1 LMRWDELFADLEAQA
16 DALDQRDRDA
26 EIADRTRAEQATLE
40 VADRLRAAI
49 GHTVTVRVGGV
60 GILAGR
66 VQRVGAAWLL
76 LSTAEEV
83 PWLVAWPA
91 LIGVVGVPRRAV
103 AANSAVAA
111 GLGWPSTWRLLARDR
126 ALVHVVRCDASTVSG
141 VPERV
146 GRDFVELRVGGLES
160 VPPAGPRGTEHR
172 GKEHA
177 EVVPYAAVAAV
188 RCPRYPTG

>member
-1 LMRWDELFADLEAQA
+1 VRWDELFADLEAQA
-16 DALDQRDRDA
+16 DALHQRDRDA
-26 EIADRTRAEQATLE
+26 EIADRTRAEQATVE

-60 GILAGR
+60 GFLTGR

-76 LSTAEEV
+76 LGTGEEA

-91 LIGVVGVPRRAV
+91 VIGVVGVPRRAV
-103 AANSAVAA
+103 AADSRVTE

-126 ALVHVVRCDASTVSG
+126 ALVHVVRFDASTVSG

-146 GRDFVELRVGGLES
+146 GRDFVELRVSGLES
-160 VPPAGPRGTEHR
+160 SLPA
-172 GKEHA
+172 HA